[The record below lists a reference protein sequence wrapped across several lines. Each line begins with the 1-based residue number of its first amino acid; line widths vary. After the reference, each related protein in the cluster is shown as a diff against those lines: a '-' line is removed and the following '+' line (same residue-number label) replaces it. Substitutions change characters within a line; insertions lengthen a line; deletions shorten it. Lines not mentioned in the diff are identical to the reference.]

1 MIEIDGKQYSVPSD
15 DEMTRRATKARL
27 VGAANAVETPDGYVY
42 IIRNSDND
50 YSILLPSYIRD
61 LDCSAGDRICG
72 LLRES
77 DYPRHSSDTILRIE
91 GGTGIIKVDKM
102 LDYFV
107 LKELHINM
115 ALPKVWTNERMF
127 ITIKADKIVIENLIL
142 PNVLTLHTIITRA
155 DSIINISPSIE
166 IKNIVAPKAKKVM
179 NLLPAMPI
187 DADVEINNIDIRSA
201 TDISGM
207 FEHII
212 MSRLSFD
219 NIHTGDIKTADKL
232 FRSAQIGEL
241 DISKFNTKHIRS
253 ADEMFSEAVIESAVN
268 KEIRLEF
275 NRLSSANGMFFK
287 CNFGNNV
294 HSVDIDFNGSKIR
307 NLGAIFKNFKA
318 IKLSVNNIEV
328 YAESTVPFEYIG
340 LDYSFLRCK
349 ISVLNINNL
358 EVHNAKRLNKTFF
371 DSEIRELHLE
381 NIRLPEI
388 THLNSVFELA
398 KISRL
403 QVENVDLHNVY
414 DITRLFYDTQIHDR
428 VALRDVGITK
438 ISEVK
443 GAFERATMMHLD
455 LSDIIIDGYIGGTFD
470 DCNIVTMTILGD
482 TSFKVRDFSRIGIIH
497 KLIIGKQFI
506 CNGRPIDDVTNN
518 LNLYDTICNLKL
530 YGVGEVVVK
539 GDNKKNATGSEVL
552 EDN

>member
-27 VGAANAVETPDGYVY
+27 VGAATAVETPDGYVY

-61 LDCSAGDRICG
+61 LDISAGDRICG

-91 GGTGIIKVDKM
+91 GGTGLIKVDKM

-127 ITIKADKIVIENLIL
+127 ITIKADKVVIENLIL
-142 PNVLTLHTIITRA
+142 PNVSTLYPIMTRA

-187 DADVEINNIDIRSA
+187 DADVKIDNIDIRSA

-212 MSRLSFD
+212 MSKLSFD

-253 ADEMFSEAVIESAVN
+253 ADEMFSEAIIESAVN

-294 HSVDIDFNGSKIR
+294 HSVDIDFNGSKIKK
-307 NLGAIFKNFKA
+307 LGAIFKNFKA
-318 IKLSVNNIEV
+318 IKLSVNNLEV
-328 YAESTVPFEYIG
+328 YAESTVPFEDIG
-340 LDYSFLRCK
+340 VDYSFLRCK
-349 ISVLNINNL
+349 ISVLSINNL

-371 DSEIRELHLE
+371 DSEIREIHLK
-381 NIRLPEI
+381 NIRLAEI
-388 THLNSVFELA
+388 THLDSVFELA
-398 KISRL
+398 KISKL

-443 GAFERATMMHLD
+443 CAFERATMIHLD
-455 LSDIIIDGYIGGTFD
+455 LSDIIINGYIGGAFE

-482 TSFKVRDFSRIGIIH
+482 TSFKARDFYIIRIIH

-506 CNGRPIDDVTNN
+506 GNESTIDDAIN
-518 LNLYDTICNLKL
+518 NLKL
-530 YGVGEVVVK
+530 YGVEEVVVEE
-539 GDNKKNATGSEVL
+539 DNKTNVTDSDVL

>member
-15 DEMTRRATKARL
+15 DEITRRATKARL

-91 GGTGIIKVDKM
+91 GGAGLIEVDR
-102 LDYFV
+102 LIDFLI

-115 ALPKVWTNERMF
+115 ALTKVLTNKDML

-142 PNVLTLHTIITRA
+142 PNVRTLHTIMTRA
-155 DSIINISPSIE
+155 DSSNIEQIIE
-166 IKNIVAPKAKKVM
+166 IKNLVAPRAVKVM
-179 NLLPAMPI
+179 NILPALPI
-187 DADVEINNIDIRSA
+187 TNDVKIDNLDIRSA

-207 FEHII
+207 FEHIV

-219 NIHTGDIKTADKL
+219 NIHTGDVITADNL
-232 FRSAQIGEL
+232 FRGAQIEEL
-241 DISKFNTKHIRS
+241 DIRKFNTKHIVS
-253 ADEMFSEAVIESAVN
+253 ADEMFSEAIIESAVN

-275 NRLSSANGMFFK
+275 NSLSSANGMFFR

-294 HSVDIDFNGSKIR
+294 HSVDLDFNDSKIKK
-307 NLGAIFKNFKA
+307 LGAIFKNFKT
-318 IKLSVNNIEV
+318 IKLSINNLEV
-328 YAESTVPFEYIG
+328 YAESTVPFEDIG
-340 LDYSFLRCK
+340 LEYSFLRCK

-371 DSEIRELHLE
+371 DSEIREIHLE

-388 THLNSVFELA
+388 THLDSVFEQA
-398 KISRL
+398 KISKL

-455 LSDIIIDGYIGGTFD
+455 LSDIIINGYIGGTFD
-470 DCNIVTMTILGD
+470 DCNIVTMAILGD

-530 YGVGEVVVK
+530 YGVEEVVIK
-539 GDNKKNATGSEVL
+539 EDTGE
-552 EDN
+552 

>member
-15 DEMTRRATKARL
+15 DEMARRATKARL
-27 VGAANAVETPDGYVY
+27 VGAVTAVETPDGYVY
-42 IIRNSDND
+42 IIRNSEND
-50 YSILLPSYIRD
+50 YSVLLPSYIRD
-61 LDCSAGDRICG
+61 LDISTGDRICG

-91 GGTGIIKVDKM
+91 GGTGLIKVDKM

-142 PNVLTLHTIITRA
+142 PNVSTLYPIMTRA

-187 DADVEINNIDIRSA
+187 DADVKIDNIDIRSA

-212 MSRLSFD
+212 MPRLSFD
-219 NIHTGDIKTADKL
+219 NIHTGDIITADKM
-232 FRSAQIGEL
+232 FRGAEIGEIDL
-241 DISKFNTKHIRS
+241 SKFDTKHIRS
-253 ADEMFSEAVIESAVN
+253 ADEMFSEAIIESAVN

-294 HSVDIDFNGSKIR
+294 HSVDLDFNGSKIR
-307 NLGAIFKNFKA
+307 NLGAIFKSFKA
-318 IKLSVNNIEV
+318 IKLSVNNLEV
-328 YAESTVPFEYIG
+328 YAESTVPFEDIG
-340 LDYSFLRCK
+340 VDYSFLRCK

-358 EVHNAKRLNKTFF
+358 EIHNAKRLNKTFF
-371 DSEIRELHLE
+371 DSEIREIHLE
-381 NIRLPEI
+381 NIRLTEI
-388 THLNSVFELA
+388 THLDSVFELA
-398 KISRL
+398 KISKL
-403 QVENVDLHNVY
+403 QVESVDLHNVY
-414 DITRLFYDTQIHDR
+414 GITRLFYDTQIHDR

-438 ISEVK
+438 ISEAK
-443 GAFERATMMHLD
+443 CAFEKATIIHLD
-455 LSDIIIDGYIGGTFD
+455 LSDVVIKGYIGGAFE
-470 DCNIVTMTILGD
+470 DCNIVTLTILGD
-482 TSFKVRDFSRIGIIH
+482 TGFKARDFHIIGIIH
-497 KLIIGKQFI
+497 KLIIGKKFI
-506 CNGRPIDDVTNN
+506 GSERPIDAVIN
-518 LNLYDTICNLKL
+518 NLKL
-530 YGVGEVVVK
+530 YGVEEVVVE
-539 GDNKKNATGSEVL
+539 GDNKTSITDSEVL